1 MLCTVLC
8 IVAETKLKSFC
19 GCWCL
24 GSPSVVK
31 KFRVATRR
39 IYGFWGQQKR
49 VQQHC
54 KQRGDEIDKK
64 ISRRQFTRQ
73 LWYHSKKTKITV
85 NNCWSCCGCSQ
96 YDRKARLLHEI
107 AYWSMQD
114 ELEKYQRN
122 LRFSVYF
129 IWIFFFLI
137 FYWNDWSVKNTLKM
151 KQEHKKVA
159 SWALKINQ
167 KSLTFS

>member
-1 MLCTVLC
+1 MHRCRN
-8 IVAETKLKSFC
+8 KMKSFC

-49 VQQHC
+49 VVEHC
-54 KQRGDEIDKK
+54 KQRDEIDKK

-85 NNCWSCCGCSQ
+85 NNCWSCGCTVSMTGKHV
-96 YDRKARLLHEI
+96 YSMKLLIDRCRREEGKNIKEI
-107 AYWSMQD
+107 SDFQSIS
-114 ELEKYQRN
+114 
-122 LRFSVYF
+122 FG
-129 IWIFFFLI
+129 FLYSI
-137 FYWNDWSVKNTLKM
+137 EMIDPFRIY
-151 KQEHKKVA
+151 
-159 SWALKINQ
+159 
-167 KSLTFS
+167 